1 MPHFIRSTTRPR
13 RCSTISAEHDQAEAR
28 AFAAIACAAPSAAG
42 ALIAYAEAEAEAMLR
57 AHPIVVTALV
67 DAIVEKGT
75 LSGIEVD
82 GIIMQAMAAEGLAL
96 ERQRRAD
103 WTRVEQSAARFV
115 RS

>member
-1 MPHFIRSTTRPR
+1 M
-13 RCSTISAEHDQAEAR
+13 
-28 AFAAIACAAPSAAG
+28 
-42 ALIAYAEAEAEAMLR
+42 
-57 AHPIVVTALV
+57 TALV